1 MIERNS
7 TQRTRLSASPSSPY
21 PPARKEARGPSERLP
36 AALGGKINILIVDDE
51 PKNLTVLETVL
62 DDPSYRL
69 VRAQSANEALL
80 ALVTEE
86 FALLILDVRMPDMTG
101 FELAKMIKDRRKTAD
116 IPIIFLTAFYNDD
129 QHVLEGYVSGAVDYL
144 HKPVNAAVL
153 RSKAAVFAEMYHRSR
168 EHALTNRMLLIEVIE
183 RRKAQ
188 NQLRLLNET
197 LEQRVAERTTALHET
212 DARYRSLF
220 DSSLDAIISVA
231 MDGRF
236 ATANPAALQ
245 LTGRTLEELQ
255 ALQFLDV
262 IAPDQR
268 EVTESAFRAAL
279 HHECITLDTAIIT
292 ASGERRELLVSGAPA
307 ILGGELVGLSCIARD
322 ITERKRIESER
333 LASEA
338 KFRALLES
346 APDAMVIVD
355 QHRNI
360 VLANAQTERLFG
372 YPRTEILGQQVGM
385 LMPTLFQ
392 GGYEDY
398 FATPSARAMGAGREQ
413 LLGYRKDGSGFPIE
427 VSLSPLAT
435 EKGTLV
441 CSAVRDITERKHT
454 ESELKKAKLA
464 AEKANQAKSDFLS
477 SMSHELRTP
486 LNAVLGFAQLI
497 ESKDP
502 PPTPS
507 QQQCLNEILK
517 AGWYLLELINEIL
530 DLAQVESGKL
540 VLSLAPI
547 ALTEIMQECLT
558 MIDPQAKKHSIQVTP
573 PELDINYRVQ
583 ADRTRLK
590 QALLN
595 LLSNA
600 IKYNRKGGSVVVSYA
615 EPTAGRICIAIEDTG
630 VGLSPEKLAQLFQPF
645 NRLGQESHTVKGTGI
660 GLVVCKRLVELMG
673 GKVGVH
679 STVGEGSVFWI
690 ELSLAKDAEPLAGKS
705 ESLSPLPSEVQVN
718 APLCTLLYVEDN
730 PSNLKLVEALLH
742 ARRPDIRLLS
752 ATNGKYGLEVARS
765 AQPDVILM
773 DINLPDISGVKAVT
787 LLRADATTAH
797 IPVLALSAN
806 AMLSD
811 IQTGLEA
818 GFFGY
823 VTKPFKINELMEALD
838 RALQFAQAASAE
850 VPTQE

>member
-1 MIERNS
+1 MIERKS
-7 TQRTRLSASPSSPY
+7 TLHGRLSASRLPPPHS
-21 PPARKEARGPSERLP
+21 PARKEAREPSQRLP
-36 AALGGKINILIVDDE
+36 TALGGKINILIVDDE

-62 DDPSYRL
+62 DNPDYRL
-69 VRAQSANEALL
+69 VRAQSANEALM

-86 FALLILDVRMPDMTG
+86 FALLILDIRMPDMTG
-101 FELAKMIKDRRKTAD
+101 FELAQMIKERRKTAD

-153 RSKAAVFAEMYHRSR
+153 RSKVAVFAEMYRRSR
-168 EHALTNRMLLIEVIE
+168 ESALTNRMLLTEITE

-188 NQLRLLNET
+188 EQLRVLNET
-197 LEQRVAERTTALHET
+197 LEQRVAERTAELHET

-220 DSSLDAIISVA
+220 DSSLDAIISVT

-268 EVTESAFRAAL
+268 DLAERAFRAAL
-279 HHECITLDTAIIT
+279 LHECITLDTAII
-292 ASGERRELLVSGAPA
+292 AANGERCEMMVSGAPT
-307 ILGGELVGLSCIARD
+307 LLSGELVGLSCIARD
-322 ITERKRIESER
+322 ITERKRIEVER

-355 QHRNI
+355 HNRSI
-360 VLANAQTERLFG
+360 VLANAQTEHLFG
-372 YPRTEILGQQVGM
+372 YPRDEILGQQVEM
-385 LMPTLFQ
+385 LMPALFQ
-392 GGYEDY
+392 DGYEGY
-398 FATPSARAMGAGREQ
+398 FAPPKARAMQGGLGR
-413 LLGYRKDGSGFPIE
+413 RKDGSEFPIE

-435 EKGTLV
+435 EKGTLI
-441 CSAVRDITERKHT
+441 CSAVRDITDRKHA

-497 ESKDP
+497 EAKDP

-507 QQQCLNEILK
+507 QQRSLNEILK

-530 DLAQVESGKL
+530 DLAQVESGNL
-540 VLSLAPI
+540 VLSLEPI

-558 MIDPQAKKHSIQVTP
+558 MIDPQAKKHSIQVIS
-573 PELDINYRVQ
+573 PELDINYWVQ

-590 QALLN
+590 QTLLN

-600 IKYNRKGGSVVVSYA
+600 IKYNKKGGSVVVSYA
-615 EPTAGRICIAIEDTG
+615 EPAPGRIGIAIEDTG
-630 VGLSPEKLAQLFQPF
+630 AGLSVEKLAQLFQPF
-645 NRLGQESHTVKGTGI
+645 NRLGQESNTVKGTGI
-660 GLVVCKRLVELMG
+660 GLVVCKRLVEMMG
-673 GKVGVH
+673 GKIGVQ
-679 STVGEGSVFWI
+679 STVGQGSVFWI
-690 ELSLAKDAEPLAGKS
+690 ELNLTKDAEQPAPRS
-705 ESLSPLPSEVQVN
+705 ELISSPISEIQAD
-718 APLCTLLYVEDN
+718 APMRTLLYVEDN
-730 PSNLKLVEALLH
+730 RSNLKLIQELLA

-752 ATNGKYGLEVARS
+752 ATNGKHGLEVARS

-773 DINLPDISGVKAVT
+773 DINLPDISGIKAMT
-787 LLRADATTAH
+787 LLRADAATAH
-797 IPVLALSAN
+797 IPVVALSAN
-806 AMLSD
+806 AMQSD
-811 IQTGLEA
+811 IQSGLEA
-818 GFFGY
+818 GFFRY
-823 VTKPFKINELMEALD
+823 VTKPIKINEFMEALD
-838 RALQFAQAASAE
+838 GALQFAQAASAE
-850 VPTQE
+850 VPKQERAQ